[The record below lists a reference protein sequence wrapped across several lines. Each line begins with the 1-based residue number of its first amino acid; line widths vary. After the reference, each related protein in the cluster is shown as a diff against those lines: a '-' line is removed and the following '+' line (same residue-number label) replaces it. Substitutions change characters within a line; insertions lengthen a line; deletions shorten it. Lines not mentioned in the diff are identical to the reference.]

1 MASLLPGFI
10 VFSLLAGVLHGQLS
24 PSFYATTC
32 PNLQTIVRSVMAQAV
47 SQEPRMGASIL
58 RLFFHDCFVNGCDAS
73 ILLDDTA
80 NFTGEKN
87 AAPNA
92 NSVRGYEVIDAIKTR
107 VEAACNATVSCA
119 DIVALAAR
127 DGVYLLGGPTWAV
140 PLGRR
145 DARTASQDAANSNLP
160 GPFSSLATLIS
171 MFDAKGLSAQDM
183 TALSGAHT
191 IGMARCGLF
200 RSRIFNDANV
210 NASFAAERK
219 LTCPATGGDGNLA
232 PLDELY
238 NGGSQDALVRNYSV
252 NATAFASDF
261 SSAMVK
267 LGYLI
272 ITVLSR
278 SEETIIRSISSTKI
292 KNKFSPN
299 AMEWAWESVGVTA
312 RILKRAGLVS
322 PCFMIREELHFHHPN
337 IVTRRLGPMLLS
349 RGGSYDLSPTF
360 YDWTCPSLRSIV
372 RSAMTQAVGQDPT
385 MGASMLR
392 LFFHDCFVNGCD
404 ASVLL
409 DDTQAMAG
417 EKNAPPNRNSLRGYE
432 VIDSIKAQVEASCR
446 AVVSCADI
454 LALAARDGVTLLGG
468 PSWVVAL
475 GRRDARTASISAA
488 VANLPPA
495 SASAYTL
502 MSTFAAK
509 GLDMRDLTALS
520 GAHTVGSARC
530 SNFRPHV
537 YNDSNIDPGFAW
549 LRRQTCLA
557 VGGDGA
563 MAPLD
568 STSPTQFDN
577 SYFQNLVGRR
587 GLLHSDQELFNN
599 GPADWLVQLYSSNA
613 TAFAT
618 DFAASMVKMGNISP
632 LTGYLG
638 EIRLN
643 CRRTN

>member
-145 DARTASQDAANSNLP
+145 DARTASLDAANSNLP

-232 PLDELY
+232 PLDVATPNLFDSSFYRNLVAARGLLHSDQELF

-267 LGYLI
+267 LGYLSPL
-272 ITVLSR
+272 TGKNG
-278 SEETIIRSISSTKI
+278 EIRL
-292 KNKFSPN
+292 N
-299 AMEWAWESVGVTA
+299 
-312 RILKRAGLVS
+312 
-322 PCFMIREELHFHHPN
+322 
-337 IVTRRLGPMLLS
+337 
-349 RGGSYDLSPTF
+349 
-360 YDWTCPSLRSIV
+360 
-372 RSAMTQAVGQDPT
+372 
-385 MGASMLR
+385 
-392 LFFHDCFVNGCD
+392 
-404 ASVLL
+404 
-409 DDTQAMAG
+409 
-417 EKNAPPNRNSLRGYE
+417 
-432 VIDSIKAQVEASCR
+432 CR
-446 AVVSCADI
+446 
-454 LALAARDGVTLLGG
+454 
-468 PSWVVAL
+468 
-475 GRRDARTASISAA
+475 
-488 VANLPPA
+488 
-495 SASAYTL
+495 
-502 MSTFAAK
+502 K

-557 VGGDGA
+557 VGGDA
-563 MAPLD
+563 TMAPLD
-568 STSPTQFDN
+568 STSPTRFDN
-577 SYFQNLVGRR
+577 SYFQNLMGRR